1 MVILKLRYYLRM
13 IDLNEEAAFAEGG
26 NRKCYISPQDPDRC
40 LKVLHKRL
48 QEDLKKRV
56 PWYKR
61 FKADNYF
68 DDNLREEKAYGQKAL
83 NDFNDSAVWDHLAR
97 WHGMVETNLGP
108 ASETELIR
116 NNNEI
121 AETLESYLF
130 REGLTVEITQAIQTF
145 ETWLRKHLVL
155 TKNII
160 PHNIVLRKENDIF
173 ILKIIDGLGC
183 KALVPLPEYSK
194 FFARIYVERRI
205 KLMWSRIHWDLSG
218 RKGNWK

>member
-1 MVILKLRYYLRM
+1 M
-13 IDLNEEAAFAEGG
+13 IKLNEESSFAEGG
-26 NRKCYISPQDPDRC
+26 NRKCFISPQDPNRC
-40 LKVLHKRL
+40 LKVIHKGL
-48 QEDLKKRV
+48 QENLKKSV

-61 FKADNYF
+61 YKSDNYF
-68 DDNLREEKAYGQKAL
+68 DDNLREEKAYNQRAL
-83 NDFNDSAVWDHLAR
+83 NNSDDLSVWDHLAR

-130 REGLTVEITQAIQTF
+130 REGLTDEITQAIQTF
-145 ETWLRKHLVL
+145 EAWLRKHLVL

-160 PHNIVLRKENDIF
+160 PHNIVLSKEDEILT
-173 ILKIIDGLGC
+173 LKIIDGLGC
-183 KALVPLPEYSK
+183 KAMVPLPEYSK
-194 FFARIYVERRI
+194 MFARIYIERRI

>member
-1 MVILKLRYYLRM
+1 M
-13 IDLNEEAAFAEGG
+13 INLNEEASFAEGG

-40 LKVLHKRL
+40 LKVLHKGL

-56 PWYKR
+56 PWYKK
-61 FKADNYF
+61 FKSDNYF
-68 DDNLREEKAYGQKAL
+68 DDNLREERAYSQKAL
-83 NDFNDSAVWDHLAR
+83 KDSNDLSVWDHLAR

-116 NNNEI
+116 NNSEI

-145 ETWLRKHLVL
+145 ENWLRKHLVL

-160 PHNIVLRKENDIF
+160 PHNIVLSKENDIF

-183 KALVPLPEYSK
+183 KALVPLPKYSK

>member
-1 MVILKLRYYLRM
+1 M
-13 IDLNEEAAFAEGG
+13 INLNEEASFADGG
-26 NRKCYISPQDPDRC
+26 NRKCYISPQNPDRC
-40 LKVLHKRL
+40 LKVLHKGL

-56 PWYKR
+56 PWYKK
-61 FKADNYF
+61 FKSDNYF
-68 DDNLREEKAYGQKAL
+68 DDNLREERAYSQKAL
-83 NDFNDSAVWDHLAR
+83 KDSNDLSVWDHLAR
-97 WHGMVETNLGP
+97 WYGMVETNLGP

-116 NNNEI
+116 NNSEI

-130 REGLTVEITQAIQTF
+130 REGLTIEITQAIQTF
-145 ETWLRKHLVL
+145 ENWLRKHLVL

-183 KALVPLPEYSK
+183 KALVPLPKYSK

>member
-1 MVILKLRYYLRM
+1 MVILNLRYYLRM
-13 IDLNEEAAFAEGG
+13 INLNEEASFAEGG
-26 NRKCYISPQDPDRC
+26 NRKCFISPHDPDRC
-40 LKVLHKRL
+40 LKVIHKSL

-56 PWYKR
+56 PWYKK
-61 FKADNYF
+61 FKSDNYF
-68 DDNLREEKAYGQKAL
+68 DDNLREEKAYNQRAL
-83 NDFNDSAVWDHLAR
+83 NNSDDLSVWDHLAR
-97 WHGMVETNLGP
+97 WYGMVETNLGP

-130 REGLTVEITQAIQTF
+130 REGLTDEITQAIQTF
-145 ETWLRKHLVL
+145 EAWLRKHLVL

-160 PHNIVLRKENDIF
+160 PHNIVLSKENGILT
-173 ILKIIDGLGC
+173 LKIIDGLGC
-183 KALVPLPEYSK
+183 KAMVPLPEYSK
-194 FFARIYVERRI
+194 MFARIYIERRI

>member
-1 MVILKLRYYLRM
+1 M
-13 IDLNEEAAFAEGG
+13 INLNEEASFAEGG

-40 LKVLHKRL
+40 LKVLHKGL

-56 PWYKR
+56 PWYKK
-61 FKADNYF
+61 FKSDNYF
-68 DDNLREEKAYGQKAL
+68 DDNLREERAYSQKAL
-83 NDFNDSAVWDHLAR
+83 KDCNDLSVWDHLAR

-116 NNNEI
+116 NNSEI

-145 ETWLRKHLVL
+145 EIWLRKHLVL

-160 PHNIVLRKENDIF
+160 PHNIVLSKENDIF

-183 KALVPLPEYSK
+183 KALVPLPKYSK